1 MNKTLLLITIDF
13 LFLNLIALTRWER
26 SEPNHPR
33 QAPVPEVAANMSRD
47 QDLVEVMRLSLA
59 DEQNARQQAA
69 AALQATQA
77 ELQAREQNVQQLQSS
92 KGQLE
97 SSLAVTQQGIREA
110 NQRLAAVAQDAAMS
124 KERLAQLRRDLEAK
138 EAEAARQ
145 QEQIAALSKQHA
157 DAQRRIEDLSVSVR
171 AGEQERALLRDNLTE
186 AKQQVEVERVERQK
200 AIAQTGQLAAGVGQ
214 LAERSGEIAKEIR
227 ENRPIN
233 ANVLFNDFLANRVV
247 TTISASR
254 RGLFGTITRER
265 ETRTVLVTDGKAI
278 YALVHA
284 NETPFPVI
292 LDDVP
297 VDWARVSGRF
307 GRPPVSAPIGEVRFL
322 SLDPRII
329 VIPVDADL
337 AARLGVKI
345 YQTAL
350 DPFKF
355 TDAMLVSNG
364 GAGYG
369 EVAFKLDAQTPQYV
383 HMDNHFFKR
392 LMGEFSPSA
401 GDLVFSKTGELLG
414 VMVNREYCAVIDN
427 FLASKTILIGDNT
440 KDQHTSEILTAMI
453 SRLQRLPLRLQ

>member
-1 MNKTLLLITIDF
+1 MNKTLLLIIIDF
-13 LFLNLIALTRWER
+13 LFLNLIALTRWEKA
-26 SEPNHPR
+26 EPNHPR
-33 QAPVPEVAANMSRD
+33 QVPVPEVGANMSRD

-59 DEQNARQQAA
+59 DEQKARAQAA
-69 AALQATQA
+69 TALQATQA
-77 ELQAREQNVQQLQSS
+77 ELQARDQNIQQLQAS

-145 QEQIAALSKQHA
+145 QGQIAALTKQQEA
-157 DAQRRIEDLSVSVR
+157 AQQRIQDLAVTVR
-171 AGEQERALLRDNLTE
+171 AGEQERTLLRDNLTE
-186 AKQQVEVERVERQK
+186 AKQQVEVERQERQK
-200 AIAQTGQLAAGVGQ
+200 TLARTGELAAGVGQ

-233 ANVLFNDFLANRVV
+233 ANVLFNDFLANRVF
-247 TTISASR
+247 TTIGASR

-284 NETPFPVI
+284 DETPFPVGV
-292 LDDVP
+292 DTVP
-297 VDWARVSGRF
+297 VDWARVTGRF
-307 GRPPVSAPIGEVRFL
+307 GRPPVTAPVAEVRFL
-322 SLDPRII
+322 SLDPRVI
-329 VIPVDADL
+329 VIPVDAEV

-355 TDAMLVSNG
+355 TEAMLVSNG

-369 EVAFKLDAQTPQYV
+369 EVAFKLDPQTPQYV
-383 HMDNHFFKR
+383 HMDTHFFKR

-414 VMVNREYCAVIDN
+414 IMVNRDYCAVIDN
-427 FLASKTILIGDNT
+427 FLAAKTIKVGDEAGAQ
-440 KDQHTSEILTAMI
+440 KTSEILTAMI
-453 SRLQRLPLRLQ
+453 SRLRGLPFRLQ

>member
-1 MNKTLLLITIDF
+1 MNKTLLLIIIDF

-26 SEPNHPR
+26 AEPNHPR
-33 QAPVPEVAANMSRD
+33 QAPVPAVGANMSRD

-59 DEQNARQQAA
+59 DEQKSRLQAA
-69 AALQATQA
+69 AALQATEA
-77 ELQAREQNVQQLQSS
+77 ELQARNQNIQQLQAN

-97 SSLAVTQQGIREA
+97 SSLAETQQGIREA

-145 QEQIAALSKQHA
+145 QGQIAALTKQQTE
-157 DAQRRIEDLSVSVR
+157 AQQHIQDLTVTVR
-171 AGEQERALLRDNLTE
+171 AGEQERTLLRDNLTE
-186 AKQQVEVERVERQK
+186 AKQQVEVERQERQK
-200 AIAQTGQLAAGVGQ
+200 ALAQTGALAVGVGQ
-214 LAERSGEIAKEIR
+214 LAEQSGQIAKEIR
-227 ENRPIN
+227 DNRPIN
-233 ANVLFNDFLANRVV
+233 ANVLFNDFLANRVF
-247 TTISASR
+247 TTLTASR
-254 RGLFGTITRER
+254 LGLFGTITRER

-284 NETPFPVI
+284 NETPFAI
-292 LDDVP
+292 AINDVP
-297 VDWARVSGRF
+297 VDWARVSGQF
-307 GRPPVSAPIGEVRFL
+307 GRPPVTAPITEVRFL

-355 TDAMLVSNG
+355 SEAMLVSNG

-369 EVAFKLDAQTPQYV
+369 EVAFKLDPQTPQYV

-392 LMGEFSPSA
+392 LMGEFSPSS

-414 VMVNREYCAVIDN
+414 IMVNRDYCAVIDN
-427 FLASKTILIGDNT
+427 FLATTTIKTGDDA
-440 KDQHTSEILTAMI
+440 KDQHTREILTAMI
-453 SRLQRLPLRLQ
+453 SRLQRLPFRLQ

>member
-1 MNKTLLLITIDF
+1 MNKTLLLIIIDF
-13 LFLNLIALTRWER
+13 LFLNLIALTRWEKA
-26 SEPNHPR
+26 EPNHPR
-33 QAPVPEVAANMSRD
+33 QAPVPAVGANMSRD

-59 DEQNARQQAA
+59 DEQKSRQQAA
-69 AALQATQA
+69 VALQATEA
-77 ELQAREQNVQQLQSS
+77 ELQARNQNIQQLQAN

-97 SSLAVTQQGIREA
+97 SSLAETQQGIREA

-145 QEQIAALSKQHA
+145 QSQIAALSKQQA
-157 DAQRRIEDLSVSVR
+157 EAQQHIQDLTVTVR
-171 AGEQERALLRDNLTE
+171 AGEQERTLLRDNLTE
-186 AKQQVEVERVERQK
+186 AKQQVEVERQERQK
-200 AIAQTGQLAAGVGQ
+200 ALAQTGALAVGVGQ
-214 LAERSGEIAKEIR
+214 LAEQSGQIAKEIR
-227 ENRPIN
+227 DNRPIN
-233 ANVLFNDFLANRVV
+233 ANVLFNDFLANRVF
-247 TTISASR
+247 TTLTASR

-265 ETRTVLVTDGKAI
+265 ETRPVLVTDGKAI

-284 NETPFPVI
+284 NETPFTI
-292 LDDVP
+292 AINDVP

-307 GRPPVSAPIGEVRFL
+307 GRPPVTAPITEVRFL

-355 TDAMLVSNG
+355 SEAMLVSNG

-369 EVAFKLDAQTPQYV
+369 EVAFKLDQQTPQYV

-414 VMVNREYCAVIDN
+414 IMVNRDYCAVIDN
-427 FLASKTILIGDNT
+427 FLATTTIKTGDDA
-440 KDQHTSEILTAMI
+440 KDQHTREILAAMI
-453 SRLQRLPLRLQ
+453 SRLQRLPFRLQ

>member
-1 MNKTLLLITIDF
+1 MNKTLLLIIIDF

-26 SEPNHPR
+26 AEPNHPR
-33 QAPVPEVAANMSRD
+33 QAPVPAVGANMSRD

-59 DEQNARQQAA
+59 DEQKSRLQAA
-69 AALQATQA
+69 AALQATEA
-77 ELQAREQNVQQLQSS
+77 ELQARNQNIQQLQAN

-97 SSLAVTQQGIREA
+97 SSLAETQQGIREA

-145 QEQIAALSKQHA
+145 QGQIAALTKQQTE
-157 DAQRRIEDLSVSVR
+157 AQQHIQDLTVTVR
-171 AGEQERALLRDNLTE
+171 AGEQERTLLRDNLTE
-186 AKQQVEVERVERQK
+186 AKQQVEVERQERQK
-200 AIAQTGQLAAGVGQ
+200 ALAQTGALAVGVGQ
-214 LAERSGEIAKEIR
+214 LAEQSGQIAKEIR
-227 ENRPIN
+227 DNRPIN
-233 ANVLFNDFLANRVV
+233 ANVLFNDFLANRVF
-247 TTISASR
+247 TTLTASR

-284 NETPFPVI
+284 NETPFAI
-292 LDDVP
+292 AINDVP
-297 VDWARVSGRF
+297 VDWARVSGQF
-307 GRPPVSAPIGEVRFL
+307 GRPPVTAPITEVRFL

-355 TDAMLVSNG
+355 SEAMLVSNG

-369 EVAFKLDAQTPQYV
+369 EVAFKLDPQTPQYV

-392 LMGEFSPSA
+392 LMGEFSPSS

-414 VMVNREYCAVIDN
+414 IMVNRDYCAVIDN
-427 FLASKTILIGDNT
+427 FLATTTIKTGDDA
-440 KDQHTSEILTAMI
+440 KDQHTREILTAMI
-453 SRLQRLPLRLQ
+453 SRLQRLPFRLQ